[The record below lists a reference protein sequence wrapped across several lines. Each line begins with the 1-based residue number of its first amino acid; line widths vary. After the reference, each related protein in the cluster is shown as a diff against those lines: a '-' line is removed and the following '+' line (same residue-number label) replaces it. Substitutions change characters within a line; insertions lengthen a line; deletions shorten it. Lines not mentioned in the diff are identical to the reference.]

1 MQGQDNINRIRTK
14 AFSLAEVLIT
24 IGIIGVVATIIM
36 PMMSAQHR
44 ERQTTTF
51 VRKFYSQLTQSFAKS
66 NAEVGD
72 PTVWSLYSPNSPDGA
87 NNLMDVA
94 LGNYYKIIK
103 DCDSNG
109 GCWADM
115 DIRYLDNTS
124 SGINLS
130 TDSSYSTARIV
141 DGLLVATRVLD
152 PACSLVYGNEKNFTR
167 VCGEVLIDVNGKKP
181 PNQFGYD
188 TFKFYLTKFGFFPA
202 GERND
207 LTTTFENHCLDSKY
221 GTGCTGWL
229 IHRSNMD
236 YLHCSDLSWQGKTS
250 CANIFNYDHSQ
261 GI

>member
-1 MQGQDNINRIRTK
+1 MQRQDSMNPVKTR

-24 IGIIGVVATIIM
+24 IGIIGIVATIVM
-36 PMMSAQHR
+36 PMMTAQHR
-44 ERQTTTF
+44 ERQITTS
-51 VRKFYSQLTQSFAKS
+51 VKKFYSQLTQSFAKS

-72 PTVWSLYSPNSPDGA
+72 PTVWALHYANSPDGA
-87 NNLMDVA
+87 KNLMNIA
-94 LGNYYKIIK
+94 IGTYYQIIENCNS
-103 DCDSNG
+103 DG

-130 TDSSYSTARIV
+130 TNSNYSTARVV
-141 DGLLVATRVLD
+141 DGILVATRVLD
-152 PACSLVYGNEKNFTR
+152 PSCSLVYGDGKNFTR
-167 VCGEVLIDVNGKKP
+167 VCGEVYIDVNGRKP

-207 LTTTFENHCLDSKY
+207 LTTSFEDACLENTY

-236 YLHCSDLSWQGKTS
+236 YLHCSDISWQGKTS
-250 CANIFNYDHSQ
+250 CSNIFNYNYSQ

>member
-1 MQGQDNINRIRTK
+1 MQKQNSMKSIRPR

-24 IGIIGVVATIIM
+24 IGIIGIVAAIVM
-36 PMMSAQHR
+36 PMMTAQHR
-44 ERQTTTF
+44 EQQITTM

-72 PTVWSLYSPNSPDGA
+72 PTVWALYSTNSPDGA
-87 NNLMDVA
+87 KNLMDVA
-94 LGNYYKIIK
+94 LGNYYKIVE
-103 DCDSNG
+103 DCKSDG

-115 DIRYLDNTS
+115 EIRYLDNTS

-130 TDSSYSTARIV
+130 TNSSYSTARIV
-141 DGLLVATRVLD
+141 DGVLVASRVLD
-152 PACSLVYGNEKNFTR
+152 PSCNLVYGDGKNFTK
-167 VCGEVLIDVNGKKP
+167 VCGEVLIDVNGTKP

-207 LTTTFENHCLDSKY
+207 LTTSFENACLERKY

-229 IHRSNMD
+229 IKNSNMD
-236 YLHCSDLSWQGKTS
+236 YLHCTDIGWQGKSS
-250 CANIFNYDHSQ
+250 CKNIFNYNYSQ